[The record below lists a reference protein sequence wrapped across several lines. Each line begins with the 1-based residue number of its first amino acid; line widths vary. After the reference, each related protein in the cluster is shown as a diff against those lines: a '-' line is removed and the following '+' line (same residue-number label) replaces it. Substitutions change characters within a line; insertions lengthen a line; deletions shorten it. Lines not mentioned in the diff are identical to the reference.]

1 MGQFSV
7 EKPVLPGSTLSGNP
21 QSAFNGNFA
30 VPLRGSTDPIS
41 RLVMVRLA
49 SGERME
55 TRDESPHP
63 IFRANLLHGR

>member
-1 MGQFSV
+1 MEINEF
-7 EKPVLPGSTLSGNP
+7 LHLI
-21 QSAFNGNFA
+21 AIFA
-30 VPLRGSTDPIS
+30 VLLRGSTDPIS